1 MKIKR
6 KYSHFKT
13 LGDINI
19 EDIPEKKGIY
29 IYKIKKNVD
38 MNGFENNKFKYN
50 RRIIYVGKV
59 KIDGEA
65 DLRSRLGN
73 HLKNYSSNSSFR
85 RSIGAIFKKSWNLEA
100 FPSGKSSNKYNFVK
114 ISKNKENVIVNRNN
128 ENELKIT
135 NWMKKNLEYRF
146 IVDYSDKLEDIY
158 IEKLKPTCN
167 DSKKFNPLRSRLF
180 GRNNKIPSLRRT
192 CAIEAKAKIN

>member
-13 LGDINI
+13 LRNINI
-19 EDIPEKKGIY
+19 KDIPKEKGIY

-38 MNGFENNKFKYN
+38 MKGFENNKFKYN

-59 KIDGEA
+59 KIDGNA
-65 DLRSRLGN
+65 HLRSRLDN
-73 HLKNYSSNSSFR
+73 HLKNNSSNSSFR

-100 FPSGKSSNKYNFVK
+100 YPSGKNSNNYNFVK
-114 ISKNKENVIVNRNN
+114 ISKNKENGIVIRNN

-146 IVDYSDKLEDIY
+146 IVDYTDKLEDIY

-167 DSKKFNPLRSRLF
+167 DSKLFNPLKNRLF
-180 GRNNKIPSLRRT
+180 GENYGPSLRTT
-192 CAIEAKAKIN
+192 CRVEANKKIK